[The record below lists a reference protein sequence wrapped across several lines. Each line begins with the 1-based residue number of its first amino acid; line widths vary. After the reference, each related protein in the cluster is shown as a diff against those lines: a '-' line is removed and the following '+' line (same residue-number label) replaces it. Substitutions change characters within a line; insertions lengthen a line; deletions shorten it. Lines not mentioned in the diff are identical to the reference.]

1 MVIADFDD
9 WQARHSEAFADF
21 YSKLIGG
28 TRGADSTALEN
39 KNGAGKAGQGCS
51 GSDGRRRGL

>member
-9 WQARHSEAFADF
+9 WQARQSEALANFEANW
-21 YSKLIGG
+21 GH
-28 TRGADSTALEN
+28 TRRRFTAFED

-51 GSDGRRRGL
+51 GSDGRRRCL